1 MSKYIGVSVPRVD
14 GVKKVT
20 GAAKYV
26 GDMKWPRMLYAKC
39 VKSPYAHA
47 KILSIDVSAAKA
59 LKGVHDVITGDYYTK
74 RGGLYLED
82 KNFLAVN
89 TVKFCGEPVVAVA
102 AETPEIAEAACELV
116 KVEYEPLPVINNPM
130 EGMAKD
136 AILIHPELHTYK
148 VVPIFHPQAHTN
160 ISHHH
165 IIRKGDADAAFKYAE
180 EHPDEYYITEH
191 EYHVPH
197 VQHTPIENHIAVAQY
212 EPDGKC
218 TVWASCQ
225 SPYAVRQALSAS
237 FDIPLN
243 KMRIISPY
251 VGGGFGAKAGTTIE
265 GIIIPLAMHSK
276 GRPVMMEYTREE
288 EFVNSYVRQGL
299 YTKIKTAVRKSDGKF
314 LAVQNDFYWDGGAY
328 TEYGVNIV
336 KASGFA
342 STGPYEFDNVK
353 TDAYCVYTNNPV
365 GGPYRGFGMCEIH
378 FGIEQNIDEVA
389 KEIGMDPIEIRR
401 VNGLAPGKSTGTG
414 EIMKSCGFLE
424 ALDQVAEAIQYDKPC
439 DPPSGPHKVRGK
451 GIAGGW
457 KSPSQPTNAGSAA
470 IIRMNEDGTFFLMT
484 SGHDIGQG
492 SDTALTQ
499 IAAEVLCCDPSKFT
513 IRTGDTDHTPYEW
526 QTVASRITYC
536 AGNAIK
542 LAAEDLKEKLLD
554 LAQIKLG
561 YIKRELYLEDGWI
574 INRNHPESRMPMSDL
589 ALGLAFED
597 GSGYGG
603 PAIGVGTFTLPNNI
617 NYDPA
622 TGYSPKPA
630 AFWTTA
636 VAGAEVEVDTET
648 GIIEVKKMVE
658 SCDPGHIVN
667 PELYKAQVEGGMM
680 QALGTVLFEE
690 LKLKDGKVL
699 NKSFVDYKIPTIDNA
714 PETFIA
720 MGVEHPEETGPY
732 GARGIGEPAM
742 VPGAPAIANA
752 IYNAT
757 GCRFT
762 EMPITPERMLN
773 RRSSQIR
780 WHLRKMTVKRK
791 SGMILFCL
799 MYPMFRLIK
808 AFL

>member
-47 KILSIDVSAAKA
+47 KIVSIDVSAAKA

-136 AILIHPELHTYK
+136 AVLIHPELHTYK

-225 SPYAVRQALSAS
+225 SPYAVRQALSAT

-265 GIIIPLAMHSK
+265 GIIIPLAMHCK

-424 ALDQVAEAIQYDKPC
+424 ALDQVAEAIEYDKPC
-439 DPPSGPHKVRGK
+439 DAPSGPHKVRGK

-636 VAGAEVEVDTET
+636 AAGAEVEIDTET
-648 GIIEVKKMVE
+648 GVIEVKKMVE

-680 QALGTVLFEE
+680 QALGTVLYEE

-699 NKSFVDYKIPTIDNA
+699 NKSFVDYKIPTIDNT
-714 PETFIA
+714 PDTFIA

-762 EMPITPERMLN
+762 EMPITPERML
-773 RRSSQIR
+773 
-780 WHLRKMTVKRK
+780 
-791 SGMILFCL
+791 
-799 MYPMFRLIK
+799 K
-808 AFL
+808 ALQEKAAAEKK

>member
-47 KILSIDVSAAKA
+47 KIVSIDVSAAKA

-89 TVKFCGEPVVAVA
+89 TVKFCGEPVVAIA

-136 AILIHPELHTYK
+136 AVLIHPELHTYK

-225 SPYAVRQALSAS
+225 SPYAVRQALSAT

-314 LAVQNDFYWDGGAY
+314 LAVQNNFYWDGGAY

-439 DPPSGPHKVRGK
+439 EAPSGPHKVRGK

-636 VAGAEVEVDTET
+636 AAGAEVEVDTET
-648 GIIEVKKMVE
+648 GVIEVKKMVE

-680 QALGTVLFEE
+680 QALGTVLYEE

-699 NKSFVDYKIPTIDNA
+699 NKSFVDYKIPTIDNT

-752 IYNAT
+752 IFNAT

-762 EMPITPERMLN
+762 EMPITPERML
-773 RRSSQIR
+773 
-780 WHLRKMTVKRK
+780 
-791 SGMILFCL
+791 
-799 MYPMFRLIK
+799 K
-808 AFL
+808 ALQEKAAAEKK

>member
-237 FDIPLN
+237 FNIPLN

-762 EMPITPERMLN
+762 EMPITPERML
-773 RRSSQIR
+773 
-780 WHLRKMTVKRK
+780 
-791 SGMILFCL
+791 
-799 MYPMFRLIK
+799 K
-808 AFL
+808 ALQEKAAAEKK

>member
-47 KILSIDVSAAKA
+47 KIVSIDVSAAKA

-136 AILIHPELHTYK
+136 AVLIHPELHTYK

-225 SPYAVRQALSAS
+225 SPYAVRQALSAT

-265 GIIIPLAMHSK
+265 GIIIPLAMHCK

-424 ALDQVAEAIQYDKPC
+424 ALDQVAEAIEYDKPC
-439 DPPSGPHKVRGK
+439 DAPSGPHKIRGK

-636 VAGAEVEVDTET
+636 AAGAEVEIDTET
-648 GIIEVKKMVE
+648 GVIEVKKMVE

-680 QALGTVLFEE
+680 QALGTVLYEE
-690 LKLKDGKVL
+690 LMLKDGKVL
-699 NKSFVDYKIPTIDNA
+699 NKSFVDYKIPTIDNT

-762 EMPITPERMLN
+762 EMPITPERML
-773 RRSSQIR
+773 
-780 WHLRKMTVKRK
+780 
-791 SGMILFCL
+791 
-799 MYPMFRLIK
+799 K
-808 AFL
+808 ALQEKAAAEKK

>member
-136 AILIHPELHTYK
+136 AILIHPELHTHK

-762 EMPITPERMLN
+762 EMPITPERML
-773 RRSSQIR
+773 
-780 WHLRKMTVKRK
+780 
-791 SGMILFCL
+791 
-799 MYPMFRLIK
+799 K
-808 AFL
+808 ALQEKAAAEKK

>member
-1 MSKYIGVSVPRVD
+1 MSKYVGVSVPRVD

-47 KILSIDVSAAKA
+47 KIVSIDVSAAKA

-89 TVKFCGEPVVAVA
+89 TVKFYGEPVVAIA
-102 AETPEIAEAACELV
+102 AETPEIAEEACELV

-197 VQHTPIENHIAVAQY
+197 VQHTPIENHVAVAQY

-314 LAVQNDFYWDGGAY
+314 LAVQNNFYWDGGAY

-636 VAGAEVEVDTET
+636 AAGAEVEIDTET
-648 GIIEVKKMVE
+648 GVIEVKKMVE

-699 NKSFVDYKIPTIDNA
+699 NKSFVDYKIPTIDNT

-762 EMPITPERMLN
+762 EMPITPEKML
-773 RRSSQIR
+773 
-780 WHLRKMTVKRK
+780 
-791 SGMILFCL
+791 
-799 MYPMFRLIK
+799 K
-808 AFL
+808 ALQEKAAAEKK

>member
-47 KILSIDVSAAKA
+47 KIVSIDISAAKA

-89 TVKFCGEPVVAVA
+89 TVKFYGEPVVAIA
-102 AETPEIAEAACELV
+102 AETPEIAEAACDLV

-136 AILIHPELHTYK
+136 AVLIHPELHTYK

-225 SPYAVRQALSAS
+225 SPYAVRQALSAT

-314 LAVQNDFYWDGGAY
+314 LAVQNNFYWDGGAY

-365 GGPYRGFGMCEIH
+365 GGPFRGFGMCEIH

-762 EMPITPERMLN
+762 EMPITPERML
-773 RRSSQIR
+773 
-780 WHLRKMTVKRK
+780 
-791 SGMILFCL
+791 
-799 MYPMFRLIK
+799 K
-808 AFL
+808 ALQEKAAAEKK

>member
-1 MSKYIGVSVPRVD
+1 MSKYVGVSVPRVD

-47 KILSIDVSAAKA
+47 KIVSIDVSAAKA

-89 TVKFCGEPVVAVA
+89 TVKFYGEPVVAIA
-102 AETPEIAEAACELV
+102 AETPEIAEEACDLV

-136 AILIHPELHTYK
+136 AVLIHPELHTYK

-197 VQHTPIENHIAVAQY
+197 VQHTPIENHVAVAQY

-225 SPYAVRQALSAS
+225 SPYAVRQALSAT

-265 GIIIPLAMHSK
+265 GIIIPLAMHCK

-288 EFVNSYVRQGL
+288 EFVNSYLRQGV

-314 LAVQNDFYWDGGAY
+314 LAVQNNFYWDGGAY

-401 VNGLAPGKSTGTG
+401 VNGLAPGKTTGTG
-414 EIMKSCGFLE
+414 EVMKSCGFLE
-424 ALDQVAEAIQYDKPC
+424 ALDQVAAAIEYDKPC
-439 DPPSGPHKVRGK
+439 DKPSAPNKVRGK

-492 SDTALTQ
+492 SDTALIQ

-536 AGNAIK
+536 AGNATK

-636 VAGAEVEVDTET
+636 AAGAEVEIDTET
-648 GIIEVKKMVE
+648 GVIEVKKMVE

-699 NKSFVDYKIPTIDNA
+699 NKSFVDYKIPTIDNT

-762 EMPITPERMLN
+762 EMPITPEKML
-773 RRSSQIR
+773 
-780 WHLRKMTVKRK
+780 
-791 SGMILFCL
+791 
-799 MYPMFRLIK
+799 K
-808 AFL
+808 ALQEKAAAEKK

>member
-47 KILSIDVSAAKA
+47 KIVSIDISAAKA

-89 TVKFCGEPVVAVA
+89 TVKFYGEPVVAIA
-102 AETPEIAEAACELV
+102 AETPEIAEAACDLV

-136 AILIHPELHTYK
+136 AVLIHPELHTYK

-225 SPYAVRQALSAS
+225 SPYAVRQALSAT

-288 EFVNSYVRQGL
+288 EFVNSYVRQGV

-314 LAVQNDFYWDGGAY
+314 LAVQNNFYWDGGAY

-424 ALDQVAEAIQYDKPC
+424 TLDQVAEAIQYDKPC

-762 EMPITPERMLN
+762 EMPITPERML
-773 RRSSQIR
+773 
-780 WHLRKMTVKRK
+780 
-791 SGMILFCL
+791 
-799 MYPMFRLIK
+799 K
-808 AFL
+808 ALQEKAAAEKK

>member
-26 GDMKWPRMLYAKC
+26 GDMKLPRMLYAKC

-424 ALDQVAEAIQYDKPC
+424 ALDQVAEAIEYDKPC
-439 DPPSGPHKVRGK
+439 DAPSGPHKVRGK

-762 EMPITPERMLN
+762 EMPITPERML
-773 RRSSQIR
+773 
-780 WHLRKMTVKRK
+780 
-791 SGMILFCL
+791 
-799 MYPMFRLIK
+799 K
-808 AFL
+808 ALQEKAAAEKK

>member
-47 KILSIDVSAAKA
+47 KIVSIDVSAAKA

-136 AILIHPELHTYK
+136 AVLIHPELHTYK

-225 SPYAVRQALSAS
+225 SPYAVRQALSAT

-265 GIIIPLAMHSK
+265 GIIIPLAMHCK

-424 ALDQVAEAIQYDKPC
+424 ALDQVAEAIEYDKPC
-439 DPPSGPHKVRGK
+439 DAPSGPHKVRGK

-636 VAGAEVEVDTET
+636 AAGAEVEIDTET
-648 GIIEVKKMVE
+648 GVIEVKKMVE

-680 QALGTVLFEE
+680 QALGTVLYEE

-762 EMPITPERMLN
+762 EMPITPERML
-773 RRSSQIR
+773 
-780 WHLRKMTVKRK
+780 
-791 SGMILFCL
+791 
-799 MYPMFRLIK
+799 K
-808 AFL
+808 ALQEKAAAEKK

>member
-136 AILIHPELHTYK
+136 AVLIHPELHTYK

-225 SPYAVRQALSAS
+225 SPYAVRQALSAT

-314 LAVQNDFYWDGGAY
+314 LAVQNNFYWDGGAY

-439 DPPSGPHKVRGK
+439 DPPTGPHKVRGK

-762 EMPITPERMLN
+762 EMPITPERML
-773 RRSSQIR
+773 
-780 WHLRKMTVKRK
+780 
-791 SGMILFCL
+791 
-799 MYPMFRLIK
+799 K
-808 AFL
+808 ALQEKAAAEKK

>member
-401 VNGLAPGKSTGTG
+401 VNGLAPGRSTGTG

-762 EMPITPERMLN
+762 EMPITPERML
-773 RRSSQIR
+773 
-780 WHLRKMTVKRK
+780 
-791 SGMILFCL
+791 
-799 MYPMFRLIK
+799 K
-808 AFL
+808 ALQEKAAAEKK

>member
-1 MSKYIGVSVPRVD
+1 MSKYVGVSVPRVD

-47 KILSIDVSAAKA
+47 KIVSIDVSAAKA

-89 TVKFCGEPVVAVA
+89 TVKFYGEPVVAVA
-102 AETPEIAEAACELV
+102 AETPEIAEEACDLV

-197 VQHTPIENHIAVAQY
+197 VQHTPIENHVAVAQY

-265 GIIIPLAMHSK
+265 GIIIPLAMHCK

-314 LAVQNDFYWDGGAY
+314 LAVQNNFYWDGGAY

-492 SDTALTQ
+492 SDTALIQ

-536 AGNAIK
+536 AGNATK

-636 VAGAEVEVDTET
+636 AAGAEVEIDTET
-648 GIIEVKKMVE
+648 GVIEVKKMVE

-680 QALGTVLFEE
+680 QALGTVLYEE

-699 NKSFVDYKIPTIDNA
+699 NKSFVDYKIPTIDNT

-762 EMPITPERMLN
+762 EMPITPEKML
-773 RRSSQIR
+773 
-780 WHLRKMTVKRK
+780 
-791 SGMILFCL
+791 
-799 MYPMFRLIK
+799 K
-808 AFL
+808 ALQEKAAAEKK

>member
-89 TVKFCGEPVVAVA
+89 TVKFYGEPVVAIA
-102 AETPEIAEAACELV
+102 AETPEIAEAACDLV

-225 SPYAVRQALSAS
+225 SPYAVRQALSAT

-265 GIIIPLAMHSK
+265 GIIIPLDMHSK

-288 EFVNSYVRQGL
+288 EFVNSYVRQGV

-314 LAVQNDFYWDGGAY
+314 LAVQNNFYWDGGAY

-762 EMPITPERMLN
+762 EMPITPERML
-773 RRSSQIR
+773 
-780 WHLRKMTVKRK
+780 
-791 SGMILFCL
+791 
-799 MYPMFRLIK
+799 K
-808 AFL
+808 ALQEKAAAEKK

>member
-47 KILSIDVSAAKA
+47 KIVSIDISAAKA

-136 AILIHPELHTYK
+136 AVLIHPELHTYK

-165 IIRKGDADAAFKYAE
+165 IIRKGDVDAAFKYAE

-225 SPYAVRQALSAS
+225 SPYAVRQALSAT

-314 LAVQNDFYWDGGAY
+314 LAVQNNFYWDGGAY

-762 EMPITPERMLN
+762 EMPITPERML
-773 RRSSQIR
+773 
-780 WHLRKMTVKRK
+780 
-791 SGMILFCL
+791 
-799 MYPMFRLIK
+799 K
-808 AFL
+808 ALQEKAAAEKK

>member
-47 KILSIDVSAAKA
+47 KIVSIDVSAAKA

-136 AILIHPELHTYK
+136 AVLIHPELHTYK

-180 EHPDEYYITEH
+180 EHTDEYYITEH

-225 SPYAVRQALSAS
+225 SPYAVRQALSAT

-265 GIIIPLAMHSK
+265 GIIIPLAMHCK

-424 ALDQVAEAIQYDKPC
+424 ALDQVAEAIEYDKPC
-439 DPPSGPHKVRGK
+439 DAPSGPHKVRGK

-636 VAGAEVEVDTET
+636 AAGAEVEIDTET
-648 GIIEVKKMVE
+648 GVIEVKKMVE

-680 QALGTVLFEE
+680 QALGTVLYEE

-762 EMPITPERMLN
+762 EMPITPERML
-773 RRSSQIR
+773 
-780 WHLRKMTVKRK
+780 
-791 SGMILFCL
+791 
-799 MYPMFRLIK
+799 K
-808 AFL
+808 ALQEKAAAEKK

>member
-47 KILSIDVSAAKA
+47 KIVSIDISAAKA

-136 AILIHPELHTYK
+136 AVLIHPELHTYK

-225 SPYAVRQALSAS
+225 SPYAVRQALSAT

-314 LAVQNDFYWDGGAY
+314 LAVQNNFYWDGGAY

-636 VAGAEVEVDTET
+636 AAGAEVEIDTET
-648 GIIEVKKMVE
+648 GVIEVKKMVE

-762 EMPITPERMLN
+762 EMPITPERML
-773 RRSSQIR
+773 
-780 WHLRKMTVKRK
+780 
-791 SGMILFCL
+791 
-799 MYPMFRLIK
+799 K
-808 AFL
+808 ALQEKAAAEKK

>member
-102 AETPEIAEAACELV
+102 AETPEIAEAACDLV

-720 MGVEHPEETGPY
+720 MGVEHPEETGPF

-752 IYNAT
+752 IFNAT

-762 EMPITPERMLN
+762 EMPITPERML
-773 RRSSQIR
+773 
-780 WHLRKMTVKRK
+780 
-791 SGMILFCL
+791 
-799 MYPMFRLIK
+799 K
-808 AFL
+808 ALQEKAAAEKK

>member
-47 KILSIDVSAAKA
+47 KIVSIDISAAKA

-89 TVKFCGEPVVAVA
+89 TVKFYGEPVVAIA
-102 AETPEIAEAACELV
+102 AETPEIAEAACDLV

-136 AILIHPELHTYK
+136 AVLIHPELHTYK

-225 SPYAVRQALSAS
+225 SPYAVRQALSAT

-314 LAVQNDFYWDGGAY
+314 LAVQNNFYWDGGAY

-648 GIIEVKKMVE
+648 GVIEVKKMVE

-680 QALGTVLFEE
+680 QALGTVLYEE

-762 EMPITPERMLN
+762 EMPITPERML
-773 RRSSQIR
+773 
-780 WHLRKMTVKRK
+780 
-791 SGMILFCL
+791 
-799 MYPMFRLIK
+799 K
-808 AFL
+808 ALQEKAAAEKK

>member
-47 KILSIDVSAAKA
+47 KIVSIDISAAKA

-89 TVKFCGEPVVAVA
+89 TVKFYGEPVVAIA

-136 AILIHPELHTYK
+136 AVLIHPELHTYK

-165 IIRKGDADAAFKYAE
+165 IIRKGDADTAFKYAE

-225 SPYAVRQALSAS
+225 SPYAVRQALSAT

-314 LAVQNDFYWDGGAY
+314 LAVQNNFYWDGGAY

-762 EMPITPERMLN
+762 EMPITPERML
-773 RRSSQIR
+773 
-780 WHLRKMTVKRK
+780 
-791 SGMILFCL
+791 
-799 MYPMFRLIK
+799 K
-808 AFL
+808 ALQEKAAAEKK

>member
-389 KEIGMDPIEIRR
+389 KEIGMYPIEIRR

-762 EMPITPERMLN
+762 EMPITPERML
-773 RRSSQIR
+773 
-780 WHLRKMTVKRK
+780 
-791 SGMILFCL
+791 
-799 MYPMFRLIK
+799 K
-808 AFL
+808 ALQEKAAAEKK

>member
-648 GIIEVKKMVE
+648 GVIEVKKMVE

-762 EMPITPERMLN
+762 EMPITPERML
-773 RRSSQIR
+773 
-780 WHLRKMTVKRK
+780 
-791 SGMILFCL
+791 
-799 MYPMFRLIK
+799 K
-808 AFL
+808 ALQEKAAAEKK

>member
-47 KILSIDVSAAKA
+47 KIVSIDVSAAKA

-136 AILIHPELHTYK
+136 AVLIHPELHTYK

-225 SPYAVRQALSAS
+225 SPYAVRQALSAT

-265 GIIIPLAMHSK
+265 GIIIPLAMHCK

-424 ALDQVAEAIQYDKPC
+424 ALDQVAEAIEYDKPC
-439 DPPSGPHKVRGK
+439 DAPSGPHKVRGK

-457 KSPSQPTNAGSAA
+457 KSPYQPTNAGSAA

-636 VAGAEVEVDTET
+636 AAGAEVEIDTET
-648 GIIEVKKMVE
+648 GVIEVKKMVE

-680 QALGTVLFEE
+680 QALGTVLYEE

-762 EMPITPERMLN
+762 EMPITPERML
-773 RRSSQIR
+773 
-780 WHLRKMTVKRK
+780 
-791 SGMILFCL
+791 
-799 MYPMFRLIK
+799 K
-808 AFL
+808 ALQEKAAAEKK

>member
-225 SPYAVRQALSAS
+225 SPYTVRQALSAS

-762 EMPITPERMLN
+762 EMPITPERML
-773 RRSSQIR
+773 
-780 WHLRKMTVKRK
+780 
-791 SGMILFCL
+791 
-799 MYPMFRLIK
+799 K
-808 AFL
+808 ALQEKAAAEKK

>member
-102 AETPEIAEAACELV
+102 AETPEIAETACELV

-762 EMPITPERMLN
+762 EMPITPERML
-773 RRSSQIR
+773 
-780 WHLRKMTVKRK
+780 
-791 SGMILFCL
+791 
-799 MYPMFRLIK
+799 K
-808 AFL
+808 ALQEKAAAEKK

>member
-1 MSKYIGVSVPRVD
+1 MSKYVGVSVPRVD

-47 KILSIDVSAAKA
+47 KIVSIDVSAAKA

-89 TVKFCGEPVVAVA
+89 TVKFYGEPVVAVA
-102 AETPEIAEAACELV
+102 AETPEIAEEACDLV

-197 VQHTPIENHIAVAQY
+197 VQHTPIENHVAVAQY

-265 GIIIPLAMHSK
+265 GIIIPLAMHCK

-314 LAVQNDFYWDGGAY
+314 LAVQNNFYWDGGAY

-424 ALDQVAEAIQYDKPC
+424 ALDQVAEAIEYDKPC
-439 DPPSGPHKVRGK
+439 DAPSGPHKVRGK

-636 VAGAEVEVDTET
+636 AAGAEVEIDTET
-648 GIIEVKKMVE
+648 GVIEVKKMVE

-680 QALGTVLFEE
+680 QALGTVLYEE

-762 EMPITPERMLN
+762 EMPITPERML
-773 RRSSQIR
+773 
-780 WHLRKMTVKRK
+780 
-791 SGMILFCL
+791 
-799 MYPMFRLIK
+799 K
-808 AFL
+808 ALQEKAAAEKK

>member
-47 KILSIDVSAAKA
+47 KIVSIDISAAKA

-89 TVKFCGEPVVAVA
+89 TVKFYGEPVVAIA

-136 AILIHPELHTYK
+136 AVLIHPELHTYK

-225 SPYAVRQALSAS
+225 SPYAVRQALSAT

-314 LAVQNDFYWDGGAY
+314 LAVQNNFYWDGGAY

-762 EMPITPERMLN
+762 EMPITPERML
-773 RRSSQIR
+773 
-780 WHLRKMTVKRK
+780 
-791 SGMILFCL
+791 
-799 MYPMFRLIK
+799 K
-808 AFL
+808 ALQEKAAAENK

>member
-424 ALDQVAEAIQYDKPC
+424 ALDQVAEAIQYAKPC

-762 EMPITPERMLN
+762 EMPITPERML
-773 RRSSQIR
+773 
-780 WHLRKMTVKRK
+780 
-791 SGMILFCL
+791 
-799 MYPMFRLIK
+799 K
-808 AFL
+808 ALQEKAAAEKK

>member
-47 KILSIDVSAAKA
+47 KIVSIDVSAAKA

-136 AILIHPELHTYK
+136 AVIIHPELHTYK

-225 SPYAVRQALSAS
+225 SPYAVRQALSAT

-265 GIIIPLAMHSK
+265 GIIIPLAMHCK

-424 ALDQVAEAIQYDKPC
+424 ALDQVAEAIEYDKPC
-439 DPPSGPHKVRGK
+439 DAPSGPHKVRGK

-636 VAGAEVEVDTET
+636 AAGAEVEIDTET
-648 GIIEVKKMVE
+648 GVIEVKKMVE

-680 QALGTVLFEE
+680 QALGTVLYEE

-699 NKSFVDYKIPTIDNA
+699 NKSFVDYKIPTIDNT

-762 EMPITPERMLN
+762 EMPITPERML
-773 RRSSQIR
+773 
-780 WHLRKMTVKRK
+780 
-791 SGMILFCL
+791 
-799 MYPMFRLIK
+799 K
-808 AFL
+808 ALQEKAAAEKK

>member
-47 KILSIDVSAAKA
+47 KIVSIDISAAKA

-89 TVKFCGEPVVAVA
+89 TVKFCGEPVVAIA
-102 AETPEIAEAACELV
+102 AETPEIAEAACDLV
-116 KVEYEPLPVINNPM
+116 KVEYEPLPVINSPM

-136 AILIHPELHTYK
+136 AVLIHPELHTYK

-225 SPYAVRQALSAS
+225 SPYAVRQALSAT

-314 LAVQNDFYWDGGAY
+314 LAVQNNFYWDGGAY

-680 QALGTVLFEE
+680 QALGTVLYEE

-762 EMPITPERMLN
+762 EMPITPERML
-773 RRSSQIR
+773 
-780 WHLRKMTVKRK
+780 
-791 SGMILFCL
+791 
-799 MYPMFRLIK
+799 K
-808 AFL
+808 ALQEKAAAEKK

>member
-39 VKSPYAHA
+39 AKSPYAHA
-47 KILSIDVSAAKA
+47 KIVSIDVSAAKA

-136 AILIHPELHTYK
+136 AVLIHPELHTYK

-225 SPYAVRQALSAS
+225 SPYAVRQALSAT

-265 GIIIPLAMHSK
+265 GIIIPLAMHCK

-424 ALDQVAEAIQYDKPC
+424 ALDQVAEAIEYDKPC
-439 DPPSGPHKVRGK
+439 DAPSGPHKVRGK

-636 VAGAEVEVDTET
+636 AAGAEVEIDTET
-648 GIIEVKKMVE
+648 GVIEVKKMVE

-680 QALGTVLFEE
+680 QALGTVLYEE

-762 EMPITPERMLN
+762 EMPITPERML
-773 RRSSQIR
+773 
-780 WHLRKMTVKRK
+780 
-791 SGMILFCL
+791 
-799 MYPMFRLIK
+799 K
-808 AFL
+808 ALQEKAAAEKK

>member
-542 LAAEDLKEKLLD
+542 LAAENLKEKLLD

-762 EMPITPERMLN
+762 EMPITPERML
-773 RRSSQIR
+773 
-780 WHLRKMTVKRK
+780 
-791 SGMILFCL
+791 
-799 MYPMFRLIK
+799 K
-808 AFL
+808 ALQEKAAAEKK

>member
-47 KILSIDVSAAKA
+47 KIVSIDISAAKA

-89 TVKFCGEPVVAVA
+89 TVKFYGEPVVAIA
-102 AETPEIAEAACELV
+102 AETPEIAEAACDLV

-136 AILIHPELHTYK
+136 AVLIHPELHTYK

-225 SPYAVRQALSAS
+225 SPYAVRQALSAT

-424 ALDQVAEAIQYDKPC
+424 ALDQVAEAIEYDKPC
-439 DPPSGPHKVRGK
+439 DAPSGPHKVRGK

-648 GIIEVKKMVE
+648 GIIEVKKMAE

-680 QALGTVLFEE
+680 QALGTVLYEE

-699 NKSFVDYKIPTIDNA
+699 NKSFVDYKIPTIDNT

-762 EMPITPERMLN
+762 EMPITPERML
-773 RRSSQIR
+773 
-780 WHLRKMTVKRK
+780 
-791 SGMILFCL
+791 
-799 MYPMFRLIK
+799 K
-808 AFL
+808 ALQEKAAAEKK

>member
-47 KILSIDVSAAKA
+47 KIVSIDVSAAKA

-136 AILIHPELHTYK
+136 AVLIHPELHTYK

-225 SPYAVRQALSAS
+225 SPYAVRQALSAT

-265 GIIIPLAMHSK
+265 GIIIPLAMHCK

-603 PAIGVGTFTLPNNI
+603 PAIGVGTFSLPNNI

-680 QALGTVLFEE
+680 QALGTVLYEE
-690 LKLKDGKVL
+690 LLLKDGKVL
-699 NKSFVDYKIPTIDNA
+699 NKSFVDYKIPTIDNT

-762 EMPITPERMLN
+762 EMPITPERML
-773 RRSSQIR
+773 
-780 WHLRKMTVKRK
+780 
-791 SGMILFCL
+791 
-799 MYPMFRLIK
+799 K
-808 AFL
+808 ALQEKAAAEKK

>member
-1 MSKYIGVSVPRVD
+1 MSKYVGVSVPRVD

-59 LKGVHDVITGDYYTK
+59 MKGVHDVITGDYYTK

-89 TVKFCGEPVVAVA
+89 TVKFYGEPVVAIA
-102 AETPEIAEAACELV
+102 AETPEIAEAACDLV

-197 VQHTPIENHIAVAQY
+197 VQHTPIENHVAVAQY

-314 LAVQNDFYWDGGAY
+314 LAVQNNFYWDGGAY

-574 INRNHPESRMPMSDL
+574 INRNHPESRIPMSDL

-636 VAGAEVEVDTET
+636 AAGAEVEIDTET
-648 GIIEVKKMVE
+648 GVIEVKKMVE

-667 PELYKAQVEGGMM
+667 PELYRAQVEGGMM
-680 QALGTVLFEE
+680 QALGTVLYEE
-690 LKLKDGKVL
+690 LLLKDGKVL
-699 NKSFVDYKIPTIDNA
+699 NKSFVDYKIPTIDNT
-714 PETFIA
+714 PETFVA
-720 MGVEHPEETGPY
+720 MGVEHPEETGPF

-762 EMPITPERMLN
+762 EMPITPERML
-773 RRSSQIR
+773 
-780 WHLRKMTVKRK
+780 
-791 SGMILFCL
+791 
-799 MYPMFRLIK
+799 K
-808 AFL
+808 ALQEKAAAEKK

>member
-47 KILSIDVSAAKA
+47 KIVSIDVSAAKA

-89 TVKFCGEPVVAVA
+89 TVKFCGEPVVAIA

-136 AILIHPELHTYK
+136 AVLIHPELHTYK

-225 SPYAVRQALSAS
+225 SPYAVRQALSAT

-265 GIIIPLAMHSK
+265 GIIIPLAMHCK

-314 LAVQNDFYWDGGAY
+314 LAVQNNFYWDGGAY

-439 DPPSGPHKVRGK
+439 DAPSGPHKIRGK

-636 VAGAEVEVDTET
+636 AAGAEVEIDTET
-648 GIIEVKKMVE
+648 GVIEVKKMVE

-680 QALGTVLFEE
+680 QALGTVLYEE
-690 LKLKDGKVL
+690 LLLKDGKVL
-699 NKSFVDYKIPTIDNA
+699 NKSFVDYKIPTIDNT

-752 IYNAT
+752 IFNAT

-762 EMPITPERMLN
+762 EMPITPEKML
-773 RRSSQIR
+773 
-780 WHLRKMTVKRK
+780 
-791 SGMILFCL
+791 
-799 MYPMFRLIK
+799 K
-808 AFL
+808 ALQEKAAAEKK

>member
-424 ALDQVAEAIQYDKPC
+424 ALDQVAEAIEYDKPC
-439 DPPSGPHKVRGK
+439 DAPSGPHKVRGK

-762 EMPITPERMLN
+762 EMPITPERML
-773 RRSSQIR
+773 
-780 WHLRKMTVKRK
+780 
-791 SGMILFCL
+791 
-799 MYPMFRLIK
+799 K
-808 AFL
+808 ALQEKAAAEK